1 MALETWIIYKAA
13 DPIAPDWLQRHLLP
27 SGSLTQILAEEVVP
41 HFGGGFSWSGRL
53 PQVGDRMRCYGNPND
68 PGNGVTHGKDSNWVV
83 AEVQEFSSPATPTK
97 IVVCLCEF
105 DLIAAEWE
113 ELIRVQ
119 P

>member
-1 MALETWIIYKAA
+1 MATETIKLFWHWIIYKAA

-27 SGSLTQILAEEVVP
+27 NGSFTQILAEE
-41 HFGGGFSWSGRL
+41 HDWSGRL

-83 AEVQEFSSPATPTK
+83 AEVQEFSSPTSPAK

-113 ELIRVQ
+113 ELTRIQ

>member
-27 SGSLTQILAEEVVP
+27 SGSFTQILAEE
-41 HFGGGFSWSGRL
+41 HDWSGRL

-68 PGNGVTHGKDSNWVV
+68 PGDGVTHGKDSNWVV
-83 AEVQEFSSPATPTK
+83 AEVQEFTSPTSPVK

-113 ELIRVQ
+113 ELNRVQ